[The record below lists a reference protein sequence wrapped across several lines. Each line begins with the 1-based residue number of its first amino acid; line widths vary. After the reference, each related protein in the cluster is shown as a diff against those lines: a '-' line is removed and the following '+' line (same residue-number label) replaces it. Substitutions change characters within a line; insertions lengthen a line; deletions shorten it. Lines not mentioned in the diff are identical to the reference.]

1 MPVIVSI
8 LAGIIFGAGLMFSD
22 MVNPA
27 RVLNFLDVAGSWDP
41 TLIFVM
47 AGGLAVTTLGYK
59 FIFRRGTPLFGDKF
73 NLPVQRQ
80 IDLPLVG
87 GAALFGV
94 GWGLAGICP
103 GPALAD
109 LATLQPKVLLFVAAM
124 LAGMIAANAWRE
136 RLSVSKALLQLSE
149 QNSTEVETENRK

>member
-1 MPVIVSI
+1 MPLIYSL
-8 LAGIIFGAGLMFSD
+8 LAGVIFGAGLTLSD

-27 RVLNFLDVAGSWDP
+27 RVLNFLDVAGTWDP
-41 TLIFVM
+41 TLMFVM
-47 AGGLAVTTLGYK
+47 AGGLAVTTLGYRW
-59 FIFRRGTPLFGDKF
+59 IFRRSSPLADDRFH
-73 NLPVQRQ
+73 LPTGRQ

-109 LATLQPKVLLFVAAM
+109 LMTLQPKVLLFVAAM
-124 LAGMIAANAWRE
+124 LAGMIAARVLRGWIYAP
-136 RLSVSKALLQLSE
+136 SALRQS
-149 QNSTEVETENRK
+149 

>member
-1 MPVIVSI
+1 MPIIFSI
-8 LAGIIFGAGLMFSD
+8 LSGVIFGAGLTISD

-27 RVLNFLDVAGSWDP
+27 RILNFLDVAGNLDP

-47 AGGLAVTTLGYK
+47 AGAVAVTTFGYNLV
-59 FIFRRGTPLFGDKF
+59 FRHSSPLFGDKF
-73 NLPVQRQ
+73 NLPTQRQ

-109 LATLQPKVLLFVAAM
+109 LAILQPKVLLFVSAM
-124 LAGMIAANAWRE
+124 LIGMIVTSVLRDKLSGTNALR
-136 RLSVSKALLQLSE
+136 RPS
-149 QNSTEVETENRK
+149 N